1 MDPWG
6 ACATGVIGALIF
18 MASSKLMV
26 RLKIDDPL
34 DACPIHGFC
43 GAWGAL
49 AVGVFGTDAN
59 TKMVYGF
66 DNDCISTWLQFRI
79 QVVGVLAILAWTLGT
94 STILFLAIKF
104 TIGLRVDEETE
115 ECGLDSKHGAEAYVH
130 GYSSQTS
137 PKDTASPQPQHKEI
151 SVGGVTAER
160 CSSIGV
166 TMEGVTMEGVTTEPL
181 LPPKSITPPSI
192 TPPNITQDKVEMVT
206 PPSITQD
213 KVEMA

>member
-6 ACATGVIGALIF
+6 ACATGMIGALIF
-18 MASSKLMV
+18 MAASKLLV
-26 RLKIDDPL
+26 RLRIDDPL

-59 TKMVYGF
+59 AKVVYGF
-66 DNDCISTWLQFRI
+66 DNDCISTWLQFSI

-104 TIGLRVDEETE
+104 TVGLRVDEETE

-130 GYSSQTS
+130 SSQYLES
-137 PKDTASPQPQHKEI
+137 PRAIAAIASPQPQHKEI
-151 SVGGVTAER
+151 SVGVTAEGH
-160 CSSIGV
+160 SSVGV
-166 TMEGVTMEGVTTEPL
+166 TMDGVTLDESTMDGVTTEPL
-181 LPPKSITPPSI
+181 LPPKVG
-192 TPPNITQDKVEMVT
+192 TQ
-206 PPSITQD
+206 PTQ
-213 KVEMA
+213 VEMA